1 MSCVPCLSAM
11 SVVFFLSLSISNMVK
26 KTQMIPVIAFRLLML
41 RNDNLVTQWTSENG
55 DTKI

>member
-1 MSCVPCLSAM
+1 
-11 SVVFFLSLSISNMVK
+11 MVK